1 MKEVVTKTLFRFS
14 PLIVI
19 AIAALL
25 QLTSAQAAATDV
37 VLYASEATARVGNW
51 SVVADPTAAGGARL
65 ANADLGG
72 SKLAAPLASPASY
85 FEMSFNAQAG
95 TPYRLWVRGKAQD
108 DSPYNDS
115 YFVQFSGSVTSTGAA
130 VFRIGTTDGTC
141 INQEEASGYGL
152 SNWGWQDNGWG
163 VGVMGPLI
171 YFATSGSQ
179 TLRIQPREDG
189 ISIDQIVLSP
199 ATYLNTSPGQLKND
213 TTILPKSGGG
223 SSNPA
228 PTVSVITPNTGST
241 NGGTSVTITG
251 SNFMSGASVTIGGT
265 LATSVVVTSPTTITA
280 MTPAHAAG
288 TTNVVV
294 TNPDSQNVTL
304 ASAFTYSGS
313 TSSASTVVIWASD
326 VPNSSLQGSFSK
338 VYDSS
343 AAGTTALQN
352 PDNGGA
358 KLANALANPSSYFEV
373 SFNAQA
379 GTAYHLWVRG
389 KAIGDSPYND
399 SFFVQF
405 SGSVNATGTPVFRI
419 GSTDGTCVNLEEASG
434 YGLSNWGWQDNGWG
448 VGVMGTNIY
457 FASTG
462 TQTLR
467 LQPREDGFL
476 IDQIVL
482 SPTTY
487 LNNSPGA
494 LKNDTT
500 ILASTLSGS
509 APPPPINIPPVV
521 TVTASQT
528 SGVAPLGV
536 NFGNT
541 ASDADGYIASYNWNF
556 GDGQTSTQP
565 YPSHTYTS
573 AGSYTARLTVTD
585 NLGASASAT
594 VVITA
599 NPAASGGVTFK
610 VMTWNSQFN
619 KGTDNVEDL
628 DRQATWIANMGA
640 DVVGMYELPVYA
652 GDDHGRRMRD
662 LLVQKTGA
670 NWSYFWIGK
679 FAGCTEGNLI
689 LTKGTILSTN
699 SVYMSYQRSVA
710 QATINING
718 RVINFFV
725 THLDPDS
732 TAARQQQIIELKN
745 FASNYAEPRIIVG
758 DFNFSPDWPE
768 MSGMT
773 SSYYD
778 GWNEAF
784 GAGTAAAYP
793 DNPVEWQTRTRRG
806 RIDYVFYSR
815 GASGLSLRAAQI
827 PDQRDLSRW
836 ATETIGTTDDRGVRP
851 SDHNFMTATFALQ

>member
-1 MKEVVTKTLFRFS
+1 
-14 PLIVI
+14 
-19 AIAALL
+19 
-25 QLTSAQAAATDV
+25 
-37 VLYASEATARVGNW
+37 
-51 SVVADPTAAGGARL
+51 VADSTAAGGARM
-65 ANADLGG
+65 ANADLGAA
-72 SKLAAPLASPASY
+72 KLSAPLAVPASY
-85 FEMSFNAQAG
+85 FEMSFNAQSG
-95 TPYRLWVRGKAQD
+95 TAYRLWIRGKAQG

-115 YFVQFSGSVTSTGAA
+115 VYVQFDGSVTSTGTP
-130 VFRIGTTDGTC
+130 VYRIGTTDGTC
-141 INQEEASGYGL
+141 INLEDDLNRGL
-152 SNWGWQDNGWG
+152 SGWGWQDNGWG

-171 YFATSGSQ
+171 YFANTGTQ

-189 ISIDQIVLSP
+189 LSIDQIVLSP
-199 ATYLNTSPGQLKND
+199 ATYLNTSPGLLKND

-223 SSNPA
+223 TSNPP
-228 PTVSVITPNTGST
+228 PTLAVISPNNGPTS
-241 NGGTSVTITG
+241 GGTSVTITG
-251 SNFMSGASVTIGGT
+251 ANFVSGASVTIGGT
-265 LATSVVVTSPTTITA
+265 AATNVVVTSPTTMTA

-294 TNPDSQNVTL
+294 TNPDNQNATL
-304 ASAFTYSGS
+304 ASAFTFN
-313 TSSASTVVIWASD
+313 SSATASTVVIWASD
-326 VPNSSLQGSFSK
+326 VPNSSVVGSFSK
-338 VYDSS
+338 VYDAT

-352 PDNGGA
+352 PDAGGA
-358 KLANALANPSSYFEV
+358 KLANPLANPPSYFEV
-373 SFNAQA
+373 TFNAQA

-399 SFFVQF
+399 SFFLQF
-405 SGSVNATGTPVFRI
+405 SGSVNATGSPVYRI
-419 GSTDGTCVNLEEASG
+419 GTTDGTCVNLEEASG
-434 YGLSNWGWQDNGWG
+434 YGLSGWGWQDNGWG
-448 VGVMGTNIY
+448 VGVMGSNIY

-462 TQTLR
+462 QQTLR

-487 LNNSPGA
+487 LNTSPGL

-500 ILASTLSGS
+500 ILASTLGGGTT
-509 APPPPINIPPVV
+509 PPPPPANLPPVV
-521 TVTASQT
+521 TVSANPT

-536 NFGNT
+536 SFSQT
-541 ASDADGYIASYNWNF
+541 SSDPDGSIVSYNWNF
-556 GDGQTSTQP
+556 GDGQTTTQP

-585 NLGASASAT
+585 NGGLTASAS
-594 VVITA
+594 VVITV
-599 NPAASGGVTFK
+599 NSPPTGGITFK

-619 KGTDNVEDL
+619 KGTDNIEDL

-640 DVVGMYELPVYA
+640 DVVGMYEMPVYS
-652 GDDHGRRMRD
+652 GDNHAQRMRD
-662 LLVQKTGA
+662 LVSQKTGV
-670 NWSYFWIGK
+670 NWSYYWIGK
-679 FAGCTEGNLI
+679 YAGCTEGNVI

-699 SVYMSYQRSVA
+699 YVYMSYQRSVA
-710 QATINING
+710 QATINLNG

-732 TAARQQQIIELKN
+732 TTARMQQITELKN
-745 FASNYAEPRIIVG
+745 FASNYAQPRIIVG

-773 SSYYD
+773 SDYYD
-778 GWNEAF
+778 GWNEAW

-793 DNPVEWQTRTRRG
+793 DNPVAWQTRTRRG

-815 GASGLSLRAAQI
+815 SASGLSLRAAQI
-827 PDQRDLSRW
+827 PDQRDLSR
-836 ATETIGTTDDRGVRP
+836 TPVELIGTTDDRGVRP